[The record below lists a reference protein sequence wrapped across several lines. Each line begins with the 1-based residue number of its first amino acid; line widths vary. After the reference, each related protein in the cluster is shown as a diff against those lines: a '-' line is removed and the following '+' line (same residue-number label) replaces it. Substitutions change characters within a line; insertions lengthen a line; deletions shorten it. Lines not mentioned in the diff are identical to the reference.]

1 MINLSILIPTV
12 GPRHIYL
19 NRLLS
24 SLEAQIINNSL
35 QDKIEVIVF
44 KDEFENT
51 IGAKRN
57 RLLQASKGKFTCFID
72 DDDII
77 HPNYCRIMSDIID
90 EEDDIQHIGFK
101 VRLFINGNRSR
112 ETYHSIKFKGWYQN
126 HSGYYRQTTT
136 LNPIL
141 GIISRSFTFPEKN
154 NEEDKDWVM
163 KVIDSGLLIKE
174 HYIDDYM
181 YEYLY
186 NDNTSLSFTRRD
198 KNKENQGLDW
208 QVREIKNLSVIY
220 I

>member
-163 KVIDSGLLIKE
+163 KVIDSGLLIKNRFNSWS
-174 HYIDDYM
+174 I
-181 YEYLY
+181 
-186 NDNTSLSFTRRD
+186 
-198 KNKENQGLDW
+198 
-208 QVREIKNLSVIY
+208 I
-220 I
+220 